1 MHRKDQAKYI
11 LHNSGLLR
19 ELQKYGAVHVIGSY
33 KMDLMAW
40 NDLDIYVE
48 NDAMCRKKLYQL
60 TSYILGRFMP
70 VWYEAKEEK
79 NELGAL
85 AWFHGFEFYLE
96 DVLWNVDIWFFDNPT
111 IQKAEKY
118 CATVSE
124 KVQKDQTLRTAILNI
139 KQDLIGRH
147 LYPSAPYTSM
157 DVYDAVLNQGVR
169 NTEEFLTVYAAGR
182 KGL

>member
-60 TSYILGRFMP
+60 TSYILGGLCLSGTRQKKKKM
-70 VWYEAKEEK
+70 
-79 NELGAL
+79 NLGL
-85 AWFHGFEFYLE
+85 CLVSWF
-96 DVLWNVDIWFFDNPT
+96 
-111 IQKAEKY
+111 
-118 CATVSE
+118 
-124 KVQKDQTLRTAILNI
+124 
-139 KQDLIGRH
+139 
-147 LYPSAPYTSM
+147 
-157 DVYDAVLNQGVR
+157 
-169 NTEEFLTVYAAGR
+169 
-182 KGL
+182 

>member
-79 NELGAL
+79 MSLGL
-85 AWFHGFEFYLE
+85 WPGF
-96 DVLWNVDIWFFDNPT
+96 
-111 IQKAEKY
+111 
-118 CATVSE
+118 
-124 KVQKDQTLRTAILNI
+124 
-139 KQDLIGRH
+139 
-147 LYPSAPYTSM
+147 M
-157 DVYDAVLNQGVR
+157 VLN
-169 NTEEFLTVYAAGR
+169 FI
-182 KGL
+182 

>member
-70 VWYEAKEEK
+70 VWYEAKEEG
-79 NELGAL
+79 L
-85 AWFHGFEFYLE
+85 WPGF
-96 DVLWNVDIWFFDNPT
+96 
-111 IQKAEKY
+111 
-118 CATVSE
+118 
-124 KVQKDQTLRTAILNI
+124 
-139 KQDLIGRH
+139 
-147 LYPSAPYTSM
+147 M
-157 DVYDAVLNQGVR
+157 VLN
-169 NTEEFLTVYAAGR
+169 FI
-182 KGL
+182 

>member
-1 MHRKDQAKYI
+1 M
-11 LHNSGLLR
+11 
-19 ELQKYGAVHVIGSY
+19 
-33 KMDLMAW
+33 
-40 NDLDIYVE
+40 
-48 NDAMCRKKLYQL
+48 
-60 TSYILGRFMP
+60 
-70 VWYEAKEEK
+70 
-79 NELGAL
+79 

-118 CATVSE
+118 CAAISE
-124 KVQKDQTLRTAILNI
+124 KVQKDQTLHTAILNI